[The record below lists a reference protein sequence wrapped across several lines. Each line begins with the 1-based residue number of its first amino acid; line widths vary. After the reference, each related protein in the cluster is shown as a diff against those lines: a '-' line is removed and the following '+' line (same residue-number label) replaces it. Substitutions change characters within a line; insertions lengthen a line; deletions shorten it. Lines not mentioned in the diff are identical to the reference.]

1 KVAADGEPGRMS
13 PTLEV
18 AMRPPEVFVREL
30 TPEEGQRLKS
40 ISRRAKYQAKR
51 QRAMIVLASSTG
63 MAAPQI
69 AVPLRMIAIDVRD
82 HPKALASH
90 GLMVLVNPTV
100 VEESGSE
107 VGREGCLSLP
117 EITANVVRAVRVRF
131 CALWPDEQQIESMTW
146 GFEARALLHEID
158 HLDGTLILDRVA
170 SAAEVFERRRK

>member
-1 KVAADGEPGRMS
+1 MAIRPVLTYPHTLLTQKCEPVRDFGQARAVAQDLVDTMS
-13 PTLEV
+13 SYSHCVGL
-18 AMRPPEVFVREL
+18 
-30 TPEEGQRLKS
+30 
-40 ISRRAKYQAKR
+40 
-51 QRAMIVLASSTG
+51 
-63 MAAPQI
+63 AAPQI
-69 AVPLRMIAIDVRD
+69 AVPLRMIAIDVRE

-131 CALWPDEQQIESMTW
+131 CALWPDEQPIESMTW

-170 SAAEVFERRRK
+170 SAAEIFERRRK

>member
-1 KVAADGEPGRMS
+1 MAIRPVLTYPHPLLTQKCEPVRDFDQARAVAKDLVDTMS
-13 PTLEV
+13 SYSHCVGL
-18 AMRPPEVFVREL
+18 
-30 TPEEGQRLKS
+30 
-40 ISRRAKYQAKR
+40 
-51 QRAMIVLASSTG
+51 
-63 MAAPQI
+63 AAPQI
-69 AVPLRMIAIDVRD
+69 GVPLRMIAIDVRE

-131 CALWPDEQQIESMTW
+131 CALWPDEQPIESMTW

-170 SAAEVFERRRK
+170 SAAEIFERRRK